1 MKVKHWFRYDKLLHP
16 VELFKGL
23 SRILLSYIARYHINL
38 LEKWRDN
45 FKKARCN
52 FTIDRV
58 KWEENT
64 QLFLYTSTDL
74 YSCVFGNGK
83 YEEHE
88 INFLK
93 SVLKEG
99 DIFIDIG
106 ANVGL
111 YTVVASKRVGQTGSV
126 FAFEPSTREYELL
139 QKNITL
145 NKLNNVKLL
154 KIALSNYNG
163 IASLRVAGG
172 KNTGMNTLAPTFFSD
187 RVKLQ
192 NTEKVPIYKLDDY
205 LDKLSI
211 NTITGIKMDIEG
223 YEIFALEG
231 MKNTLQRFMPFLMME
246 VNERALQTTGNNS
259 KKLLGLVKN
268 LDYEIFYYDENGYLI
283 QTPPSFISMPHPE
296 IVSYNI
302 VYSQKFRKM
311 EERLFLYLV

>member
-74 YSCVFGNGK
+74 YSCV
-83 YEEHE
+83 
-88 INFLK
+88 
-93 SVLKEG
+93 
-99 DIFIDIG
+99 
-106 ANVGL
+106 
-111 YTVVASKRVGQTGSV
+111 
-126 FAFEPSTREYELL
+126 
-139 QKNITL
+139 
-145 NKLNNVKLL
+145 
-154 KIALSNYNG
+154 SNYNG

-192 NTEKVPIYKLDDY
+192 NTEKVPIYKSDDY

-302 VYSQKFRKM
+302 VCFHKSSGRWKKDYFCI
-311 EERLFLYLV
+311 